1 MCCLS
6 CVCILLK
13 LCVCLVWCA
22 GEELE
27 CVA

>member
-1 MCCLS
+1 M
-6 CVCILLK
+6 LLK
-13 LCVCLVWCA
+13 LCVYIAKVVCVCLVWCA